1 MLELELADLKIQ
13 QHQEKSVQEKTQ
25 LQLYAEQISHLT
37 VTEKS
42 LRFQLTT
49 DQEKFQQFQVLIC
62 FFVFWPLIAVYFVVL
77 IYSKYCCFFY
87 MVKYKSKF

>member
-49 DQEKFQQFQVLIC
+49 DQEKFQQFQVLLS
-62 FFVFWPLIAVYFVVL
+62 VFLYFGH
-77 IYSKYCCFFY
+77 
-87 MVKYKSKF
+87 